1 MGKKKAQARSTDTRE
16 RILKEAEALFA
27 AKGYDSTGI
36 DEIARNAG
44 ITKSVIYYHFESKN
58 DILQSL
64 FQEYFQQGIE
74 FKKQY
79 APRTLYDRS
88 VSIMDAMSG
97 YLKFAEGRE
106 HVARIVLMES
116 VKNTDRVPLFDFWEK
131 NALITSEMFPDKI
144 KNLTREDIMFKS
156 FLMIY
161 MPLLGYLIFR
171 ERWCE
176 HFKLSRERTRE
187 LCAEAVSEYYEA
199 ILKDLVIKQ

>member
-1 MGKKKAQARSTDTRE
+1 MGKKKGQAKSSDTRE

-27 AKGYDSTGI
+27 DKGYDSTGI
-36 DEIARNAG
+36 DEIARRAG

-58 DILQSL
+58 DILQTL
-64 FQEYFQQGIE
+64 FREYFQQGIE

-79 APRTLYDRS
+79 APRTLYDKNTNMRDT
-88 VSIMDAMSG
+88 MDSF
-97 YLKFAEGRE
+97 LEFAEGRE

-116 VKNTDRVPLFDFWEK
+116 VKNADRVPLFDFWER

-144 KNLTREDIMFKS
+144 KNLSREDIMFKS

-171 ERWCE
+171 ARWCG
-176 HFKLSRERTRE
+176 HFKLSKEKARE
-187 LCAEAVSEYYEA
+187 LCAEALSEYYEA
-199 ILKDLVIKQ
+199 VLKDLVIKQ